1 MKKKV
6 LAVIIAAMAVLAGCG
21 GEGGEPQ
28 SPVQTVK
35 PVVIVDEPEVT
46 SEPTEELTTTPEP
59 EEDREGMYR
68 SELTNEWIDES
79 LQNQRPIAVMV
90 DNEKT
95 ALPHYGLTQADVV
108 YEIMNS
114 TANGRVTRFMAI
126 VKDWGSLTQ
135 FGSIRST
142 RETNIYLVGEWNA
155 ILCHDGGPYFVMGNS
170 AANYKGLI
178 AQKDYCDNLSGIF
191 PRVENGKPSEFTEYI
206 VQDDRS
212 VKKSGKTVAEG
223 ISSKGYSVEYNEYY
237 IGPHFKF
244 SSQEYDLSGESGS
257 FGCNEIQLKPFEH
270 NNSRL
275 EYNEATGTY
284 DYYEY
289 GEAHLDPENG
299 NAQLTFENLI
309 IQKCSF
315 SVHEPAKEGYFIYNC
330 LGSGEG
336 YFITN
341 GTAIDITWEKGGE
354 AENGSG
360 ASLTVFR
367 NKATGEEIVLNTGKT
382 YIALVPDDTWNTIVI
397 K

>member
-191 PRVENGKPSEFTEYI
+191 PRVENGKPSEFTE
-206 VQDDRS
+206 
-212 VKKSGKTVAEG
+212 
-223 ISSKGYSVEYNEYY
+223 
-237 IGPHFKF
+237 IG
-244 SSQEYDLSGESGS
+244 
-257 FGCNEIQLKPFEH
+257 
-270 NNSRL
+270 R
-275 EYNEATGTY
+275 
-284 DYYEY
+284 
-289 GEAHLDPENG
+289 AH
-299 NAQLTFENLI
+299 
-309 IQKCSF
+309 
-315 SVHEPAKEGYFIYNC
+315 V
-330 LGSGEG
+330 
-336 YFITN
+336 
-341 GTAIDITWEKGGE
+341 
-354 AENGSG
+354 
-360 ASLTVFR
+360 
-367 NKATGEEIVLNTGKT
+367 
-382 YIALVPDDTWNTIVI
+382 
-397 K
+397 